1 MAIYFYNL
9 FNCVIKIQADALYSL
24 IRSPHH
30 AGAQKQ
36 QKRKYMH
43 YKHPLYGL
51 KLARKE
57 QSQAREKAY
66 AFDCKNKPRQ
76 IIELKFCSQLAQKT
90 KHPS

>member
-24 IRSPHH
+24 IRSPHL
-30 AGAQKQ
+30 AGAPKQ

-43 YKHPLYGL
+43 YNHPLYGL

-57 QSQAREKAY
+57 QSQAREKSR
-66 AFDCKNKPRQ
+66 C
-76 IIELKFCSQLAQKT
+76 I
-90 KHPS
+90 